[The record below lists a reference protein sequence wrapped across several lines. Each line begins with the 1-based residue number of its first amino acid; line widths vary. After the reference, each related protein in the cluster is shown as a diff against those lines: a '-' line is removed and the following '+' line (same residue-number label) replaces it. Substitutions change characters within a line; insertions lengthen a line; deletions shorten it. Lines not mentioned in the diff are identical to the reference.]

1 MGPVDRI
8 WEFLQRLS
16 PLTRSCLLS
25 ELERLEL
32 SGVDMPGSADLQAR
46 LRAEIRN
53 NNGAGGHRTINPS
66 RYFFMPVEQL
76 LIDGSPEHANEGRIA
91 RGSLTPIWEWISR
104 DLLPTMARDYNAQMK
119 DLIAADKQREIRQ
132 TASAFQTKV
141 TKSLEGTL
149 ARAEGI
155 EQVRSKLKAY
165 TASPSVF
172 DDVVKLMK
180 ALRAREELAKFADS
194 LPDRIAEFDDP
205 QVKKMVLLLDALRKK
220 QPEAVPFALTL
231 VAKRLKEPWQ
241 VMRLATKAARSKNIA
256 DVIAAPYAMTVPMVL
271 DQLEDKRLALRIA
284 LKNNRVVTAKEI
296 LTSIYDIEYAIQV
309 RIDRIEDSDWGTRL
323 NAIMAN
329 TDKMVQAEVKRFP
342 EEVGHVLGSNRLRSH
357 RTFGGRLTYF
367 AWKGRDAIKTV
378 LRSATG

>member
-46 LRAEIRN
+46 LRAEFRKD
-53 NNGAGGHRTINPS
+53 GTSGHRTANPS

-119 DLIAADKQREIRQ
+119 DLIATDRQREIRQ
-132 TASAFQTKV
+132 VASAFQTKV

-165 TASPSVF
+165 TASPSIF

-180 ALRAREELAKFADS
+180 AMRAREELARFADT
-194 LPDRIAEFDDP
+194 LPDRIVEFDDP
-205 QVKKMVLLLDALRKK
+205 QVKKMTQLLDELRKK
-220 QPEAVPFALTL
+220 QPDALPFALTL

-241 VMRLATKAARSKNIA
+241 VMRLATKAARSKNAA
-256 DVIAAPYAMTVPMVL
+256 DVLATPFAMTVTMVL
-271 DQLEDKRLALRIA
+271 DQLEDKRLALRVA
-284 LKNNRVVTAKEI
+284 LKNNRVATAKEI
-296 LTSIYDIEYAIQV
+296 LASIYDVEYAIQV
-309 RIDRIEDSDWGTRL
+309 RIDRIEDSDWGRRL
-323 NAIMAN
+323 HAIMSS
-329 TDKMVQAEVKRFP
+329 TGTMVEAEIKRFP
-342 EEVGHVLGSNRLRSH
+342 DEVAHVLGSNRLRSH
-357 RTFGGRLTYF
+357 NSLSGRLTYL
-367 AWKGRDAIKTV
+367 AWKGRDAIKTA